1 MPSLRIVDRRTGNH
15 MYIDLPEN
23 QGRPIQQ
30 LLEFN
35 LQTEDAHEV
44 YDKLY
49 LQLEITCDV
58 DVPTEVMNRL
68 KMEDNPY
75 TRITLRR

>member
-1 MPSLRIVDRRTGNH
+1 

-30 LLEFN
+30 LLELT